1 MKIFLYISIIVFVF
15 AGCASKLTN
24 DFVNQDIKSAITY
37 KYDDGKLES
46 FDNFEEELS
55 SFLYTRAVIKRIK
68 VVNRFFPTKVNLTLK
83 VKNEI
88 VIVQFIIPEME
99 YELIRPENL
108 FIPNKTIYYISDVN
122 NKAYKYIVLNKL
134 IKYEE

>member
-1 MKIFLYISIIVFVF
+1 MKIFLYISIILFVF
-15 AGCASKLTN
+15 AGCTSKITN

-55 SFLYTRAVIKRIK
+55 SFLYTRAVIRRIR

-108 FIPNKTIYYISDVN
+108 FIPNKTIYYISDAN

>member
-1 MKIFLYISIIVFVF
+1 MKNFLYISIILFVF
-15 AGCASKLTN
+15 GGCSYKLTN
-24 DFVNQDIKSAITY
+24 DFINQDIKSAVIY
-37 KYDDGKLES
+37 KYDEGKLES
-46 FDNFEEELS
+46 FDNFEEQVS

-88 VIVQFIIPEME
+88 VTVQFIIPEMQYE
-99 YELIRPENL
+99 YITPEKL
-108 FIPNKTIYYISDVN
+108 FVPNKTIYYKSDAN

-134 IKYEE
+134 VKNEE